1 MTTEELLAL
10 FAQTQKKLDALAVA
24 QTETAKQMRR
34 TDKQL
39 GELGNRLG
47 SYMEHLMFPSM
58 EKVLDAHFKM
68 TVISQRV
75 RSKQASQ
82 NLELDVL
89 GYANGELNTAVVV
102 EIKARFTED
111 SLQQILN
118 TLAQF
123 SAAFPEHADKKLYG
137 IVAAVDISDNM
148 RQRVLKHGLYLAR
161 INEDTFKLTVPRG
174 FKPKNYGKKDLGPS

>member
-102 EIKARFTED
+102 ESKARFT
-111 SLQQILN
+111 
-118 TLAQF
+118 
-123 SAAFPEHADKKLYG
+123 
-137 IVAAVDISDNM
+137 
-148 RQRVLKHGLYLAR
+148 
-161 INEDTFKLTVPRG
+161 
-174 FKPKNYGKKDLGPS
+174 